1 MKCFL
6 KIFTLILL
14 VQFAPIHETVFAE
27 TNEANFL
34 SCGDSIS
41 VWVVGEPEL
50 CVDTLIANDGTILMP
65 LIGYINI
72 GNLTVKEAKELIEDA
87 YKDGY
92 LQKPLVHIAIR
103 VQSKELSQNEIASY
117 TENVEIHT
125 INEEAGELPSPEPKI
140 LKHAELRIID
150 AKTKKAIRR
159 AYVHLPRNIERYT
172 DRFGY
177 VRIPSALN
185 LFNPKACVKI
195 KHKAYEELETEID
208 FTAPQKITKIRL
220 YKSNYEKPEPATN
233 IDKVADAIIA
243 SANENILETKVTLSF
258 ENEDLKTILETLATE
273 FDLNVSFDEDGKKYT
288 LRAEDVTVRELL
300 KNLLL
305 HRNYQ
310 YSLNENELI
319 VVSPAGREQKTAK
332 EILFRDMSLMEALRI
347 MAKMMN
353 INIFVTPNVTD
364 KTVNFYVDYLNLN
377 ELLDL
382 LLETNGL
389 KKIKRAPNT
398 YIIDTI

>member
-1 MKCFL
+1 
-6 KIFTLILL
+6 
-14 VQFAPIHETVFAE
+14 
-27 TNEANFL
+27 
-34 SCGDSIS
+34 
-41 VWVVGEPEL
+41 
-50 CVDTLIANDGTILMP
+50 
-65 LIGYINI
+65 
-72 GNLTVKEAKELIEDA
+72 
-87 YKDGY
+87 
-92 LQKPLVHIAIR
+92 
-103 VQSKELSQNEIASY
+103 
-117 TENVEIHT
+117 
-125 INEEAGELPSPEPKI
+125 
-140 LKHAELRIID
+140 
-150 AKTKKAIRR
+150 
-159 AYVHLPRNIERYT
+159 
-172 DRFGY
+172 
-177 VRIPSALN
+177 
-185 LFNPKACVKI
+185 
-195 KHKAYEELETEID
+195 
-208 FTAPQKITKIRL
+208 
-220 YKSNYEKPEPATN
+220 
-233 IDKVADAIIA
+233 
-243 SANENILETKVTLSF
+243 LSF

-310 YSLNENELI
+310 YTLNENDLI